1 MDVTQWQ
8 EEQPE
13 AGVDSSLEAIRRQLE
28 GLL

>member
-13 AGVDSSLEAIRRQLE
+13 AGDGSLEAIRRQLE